1 MSLRSKKMPQTR
13 QAKSSDTPGI
23 LALQNRN
30 LLSNLSEAE
39 QKNGFVTTAFAVAQ
53 IEALMADGGVFVA
66 VESSADDRSETVIG
80 YVFAGSWAYFA
91 QWPIFPFMLARLPA
105 LDLGGRLPFNVINE
119 PNSFQYGPVCV
130 DAAYRG
136 QGVFPRLFETMRLGM
151 CERFPIGVTFI
162 NRLNPH
168 SYHAHTKKLGM
179 TVIDEFEFNGRPY
192 YGLAFDM
199 ARSVLG

>member
-1 MSLRSKKMPQTR
+1 MSQTR
-13 QAKSSDTPGI
+13 PAHPSDIPGI
-23 LALQNRN
+23 LVLQRRN

-39 QKNGFVTTAFAVAQ
+39 QKNGFVTTAFTVAQ

-66 VESSADDRSETVIG
+66 VETSAVDQTETVTG
-80 YVFAGSWAYFA
+80 YALAGSWAFFA

-105 LDLGGRLPFNVINE
+105 LNFEGRVITE
-119 PNSFQYGPVCV
+119 ENSFQYGPVCI
-130 DAAYRG
+130 DATYRG
-136 QGVFPRLFETMRLGM
+136 LGVFPHLFETMRLGM
-151 CERFPIGVTFI
+151 CERYPIGVTFI

-199 ARSVLG
+199 ARSVLSGVTG

>member
-1 MSLRSKKMPQTR
+1 MPQTR
-13 QAKSSDTPGI
+13 QATSTDIPGI
-23 LALQNRN
+23 LALQSRN

-39 QKNGFVTTAFAVAQ
+39 QKNGFVTTAFTAAQ
-53 IEALMADGGVFVA
+53 IEILLADGGVFVA
-66 VESSADDRSETVIG
+66 VDIADNDQSETVIG
-80 YVFAGSWAYFA
+80 YALAGSWAFFA

-105 LDLGGRLPFNVINE
+105 LDLSGRVPFSVIDE
-119 PNSFQYGPVCV
+119 ANSFQYGPVCI

-136 QGVFPRLFETMRLGM
+136 QSVFPRLFETMRLGM
-151 CERFPIGVTFI
+151 CARYPIGVTFI

-179 TVIDEFEFNGRPY
+179 MVIDEFEFNDRPY

-199 ARSVLG
+199 ARSVLSSKVSP

>member
-1 MSLRSKKMPQTR
+1 MPQTR
-13 QAKSSDTPGI
+13 PAKLSDIPGI
-23 LALQNRN
+23 LALQKLN
-30 LLSNLSEAE
+30 LLSNLSEPE
-39 QKNGFVTTAFAVAQ
+39 QKNGFVTTAFTVAQ
-53 IEALMADGGVFVA
+53 IEALLAEGGVFVA
-66 VESSADDRSETVIG
+66 VETSADEQSEIVIG
-80 YVFAGSWAYFA
+80 YALAGTWAYFA
-91 QWPIFPFMLARLPA
+91 QWPIFPFMLARLPD
-105 LDLGGRLPFNVINE
+105 LDFDGRVITE
-119 PNSFQYGPVCV
+119 ANSFQYGPVCV

-136 QGVFPRLFETMRLGM
+136 LGVFPRLFETMRLGM
-151 CERFPIGVTFI
+151 CERYPIGVTFI

>member
-1 MSLRSKKMPQTR
+1 MPQTR
-13 QAKSSDTPGI
+13 PAKPSDIPGI

-30 LLSNLSEAE
+30 LLSNLSETE
-39 QKNGFVTTAFAVAQ
+39 QKNGFVTTAFTVAQ

-66 VESSADDRSETVIG
+66 VETSTDDQSETVIG
-80 YVFAGSWAYFA
+80 YALAGRWAYFA

-105 LDLGGRLPFNVINE
+105 LDFDGLAITE
-119 PNSFQYGPVCV
+119 ANSFQYGPVCV

-136 QGVFPRLFETMRLGM
+136 LGVFPRLFETMRLGM
-151 CERFPIGVTFI
+151 CERYPIGVTFI

-199 ARSVLG
+199 ARSVLDGVVH

>member
-1 MSLRSKKMPQTR
+1 MPKTR
-13 QAKSSDTPGI
+13 PAKPSDIPGI
-23 LALQNRN
+23 LALQSRN

-39 QKNGFVTTAFAVAQ
+39 QKNGFVTTAFTVVQ
-53 IEALMADGGVFVA
+53 IEELLRYGGVFVA
-66 VESSADDRSETVIG
+66 VETSEVDQSETVIG
-80 YVFAGSWAYFA
+80 YALAGTWAFFA

-105 LDLGGRLPFNVINE
+105 LHFEGQAITE
-119 PNSFQYGPVCV
+119 ANSFQYGPVCV

-136 QGVFPRLFETMRLGM
+136 LGVFPRLFETMRLGM
-151 CERFPIGVTFI
+151 CERYPIGVTFI

-179 TVIDEFEFNGRPY
+179 TVIDEFEFNERPY

-199 ARSVLG
+199 ARSVLGGAVL

>member
-1 MSLRSKKMPQTR
+1 MPQAR
-13 QAKSSDTPGI
+13 PAKPSDIPGI
-23 LALQNRN
+23 LVLQNRN

-39 QKNGFVTTAFAVAQ
+39 QKNGFVTTAFTFAQ

-66 VESSADDRSETVIG
+66 VETSADDQSETVIG
-80 YVFAGSWAYFA
+80 YAFAGTWAYFA

-105 LDLGGRLPFNVINE
+105 LDFDGRVITE
-119 PNSFQYGPVCV
+119 ANSFQYGPVCV

-136 QGVFPRLFETMRLGM
+136 LGVFPRLFETMRLGM
-151 CERFPIGVTFI
+151 CERYSIGVTFI

>member
-1 MSLRSKKMPQTR
+1 MPQTR
-13 QAKSSDTPGI
+13 PAKPADIHSI
-23 LALQNRN
+23 LALQNCN

-39 QKNGFVTTAFAVAQ
+39 QKNGFVTTAFTVAQ
-53 IEALMADGGVFVA
+53 IEALLADGGVFVA
-66 VESSADDRSETVIG
+66 VESSADDQSETVIG
-80 YVFAGSWAYFA
+80 YALAGSWAYFA

-105 LDLGGRLPFNVINE
+105 LHFEGRAITE
-119 PNSFQYGPVCV
+119 ANSFQYGPVCV

-136 QGVFPRLFETMRLGM
+136 LGVFPRLFETMRLGM
-151 CERFPIGVTFI
+151 CERYPIGVTFI

-168 SYHAHTKKLGM
+168 SYYAHTKKLGM

-199 ARSVLG
+199 GRSVLGGVVG

>member
-1 MSLRSKKMPQTR
+1 MKMPQTR
-13 QAKSSDTPGI
+13 PAKPSDIPGI

-30 LLSNLSEAE
+30 LLTNLSEAE
-39 QKNGFVTTAFAVAQ
+39 QKNGFVTTAFTVAQ
-53 IEALMADGGVFVA
+53 IEALMADVGVFVA
-66 VESSADDRSETVIG
+66 VETSANDQSETLIG
-80 YVFAGSWAYFA
+80 YAFAGTWAYFA
-91 QWPIFPFMLARLPA
+91 QWPIFPFMLARLSA
-105 LDLGGRLPFNVINE
+105 LDFEGRAITE
-119 PNSFQYGPVCV
+119 ANSFQYGPVCV

-136 QGVFPRLFETMRLGM
+136 LGVFPRLFETMRLGM
-151 CERFPIGVTFI
+151 CERYPIGVTFI

>member
-1 MSLRSKKMPQTR
+1 MPQTR
-13 QAKSSDTPGI
+13 PSKSSDIPGI
-23 LALQNRN
+23 LALQESN

-39 QKNGFVTTAFAVAQ
+39 QKNGFVTTAFTAMQ
-53 IEALMADGGVFVA
+53 IETLLADGGVFVA
-66 VESSADDRSETVIG
+66 VETSADDQTETVIG
-80 YVFAGSWAYFA
+80 YALAGSWSFFE

-105 LDLGGRLPFNVINE
+105 LNFEGRAITE
-119 PNSFQYGPVCV
+119 ANSFQYGPVCV

-199 ARSVLG
+199 ARSVLGVIP

>member
-1 MSLRSKKMPQTR
+1 LNPKINMPQTR
-13 QAKSSDTPGI
+13 PANPSVIPGI
-23 LALQNRN
+23 LALQSRN
-30 LLSNLSEAE
+30 LLSNLNEAE
-39 QKNGFVTTAFAVAQ
+39 QKNGFVTTAFTIAQ
-53 IEALMADGGVFVA
+53 IEALLANGGVFVA
-66 VESSADDRSETVIG
+66 VEISVDDQSETVIG
-80 YVFAGSWAYFA
+80 YALAGSWSFFA

-119 PNSFQYGPVCV
+119 ANSFQYGPVCV

-136 QGVFPRLFETMRLGM
+136 LGVFPRLFETMRLGI
-151 CERFPIGVTFI
+151 CERYPIGVTFI

-168 SYHAHTKKLGM
+168 SYHAHMKKLGM

>member
-1 MSLRSKKMPQTR
+1 MMMRELMPQTR
-13 QAKSSDTPGI
+13 PAKPSDIPSI

-30 LLSNLSEAE
+30 LLSHLSEAE
-39 QKNGFVTTAFAVAQ
+39 QKNGFVTTAFTVAQ
-53 IEALMADGGVFVA
+53 IEALMADDGVFVA
-66 VESSADDRSETVIG
+66 VETSANDQSETVIG
-80 YVFAGSWAYFA
+80 YAFAGSWAYFA

-105 LDLGGRLPFNVINE
+105 LTFEGQEITE
-119 PNSFQYGPVCV
+119 ANSFQYGPVCV

-136 QGVFPRLFETMRLGM
+136 LGVFPRLFENMRLGM
-151 CERFPIGVTFI
+151 CERYPIGVTFI

-179 TVIDEFEFNGRPY
+179 TVIDGFEFNGRPY
-192 YGLAFDM
+192 YGFAFDM

>member
-1 MSLRSKKMPQTR
+1 MPQAR
-13 QAKSSDTPGI
+13 PAKPSDIPGI
-23 LALQNRN
+23 LVLQNRN

-39 QKNGFVTTAFAVAQ
+39 QKNGFVTTAFTVAQ

-66 VESSADDRSETVIG
+66 VETSADDQSETVIG
-80 YVFAGSWAYFA
+80 YAFAGTWAYFA

-105 LDLGGRLPFNVINE
+105 LDFEGQAITE
-119 PNSFQYGPVCV
+119 ANSFQYGPVCV

-136 QGVFPRLFETMRLGM
+136 LWVFRRLFETMRLGM
-151 CERFPIGVTFI
+151 CERYSIGVTFI

-168 SYHAHTKKLGM
+168 SFHAHTKKLGM

-192 YGLAFDM
+192 FGLAFDM

>member
-1 MSLRSKKMPQTR
+1 MPQTR
-13 QAKSSDTPGI
+13 PAKPSDIPGI
-23 LALQNRN
+23 LDLQSRN

-39 QKNGFVTTAFAVAQ
+39 QKNGFVTTAFTVAQ
-53 IEALMADGGVFVA
+53 IEALLADGGAFVA
-66 VESSADDRSETVIG
+66 VETSADDQSETVVG
-80 YVFAGSWAYFA
+80 YALAGSWAFFA

-105 LDLGGRLPFNVINE
+105 LDFEGQTITE
-119 PNSFQYGPVCV
+119 ANSFQYGPVCV

-136 QGVFPRLFETMRLGM
+136 LGVFPRLFETMRLGM
-151 CERFPIGVTFI
+151 CERYPIGVTFI

>member
-1 MSLRSKKMPQTR
+1 MIQIRP
-13 QAKSSDTPGI
+13 AKLSDLPGF
-23 LALQNRN
+23 LTLQSRN
-30 LLSNLSEAE
+30 LLSNLSEPE
-39 QKNGFVTTAFAVAQ
+39 QKNGFVTTAFTVTQ
-53 IEALMADGGVFVA
+53 IEALLAEGGVFVA
-66 VESSADDRSETVIG
+66 VETTADGQTETVIG
-80 YVFAGSWAYFA
+80 YALAVSWIYFA

-105 LDLGGRLPFNVINE
+105 LDFDGRVITE
-119 PNSFQYGPVCV
+119 ANSFQYGPVCV

-136 QGVFPRLFETMRLGM
+136 LGVFPRLFETMRLGM
-151 CERFPIGVTFI
+151 CERYPIGVTFI